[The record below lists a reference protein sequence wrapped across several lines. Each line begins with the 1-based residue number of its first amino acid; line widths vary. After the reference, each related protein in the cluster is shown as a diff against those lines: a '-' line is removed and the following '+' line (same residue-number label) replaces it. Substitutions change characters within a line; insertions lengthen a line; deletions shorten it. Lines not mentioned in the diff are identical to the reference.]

1 MEFYM
6 KLGIDGAFTDFP
18 AAGVSALKAVRGN

>member
-1 MEFYM
+1 M
-6 KLGIDGAFTDFP
+6 KLGIDAVFTDFP

>member
-1 MEFYM
+1 MR
-6 KLGIDGAFTDFP
+6 LGIDGIFTDFP